1 MKTIVVGLGV
11 QGNKRKLHCGNDFEF
26 SVDPNN
32 PEAEFSDLEKI
43 DYSSFESVMLC
54 VPDELKEKYVNQFIA
69 RGKNILIEKPFTL
82 TSEKSQ
88 ELLTLATNKGLTIYV
103 AYNHRFEPN
112 IVSTRKLI
120 QLGEIGKI
128 FKINLFYG
136 NGTAELVRKSDW
148 RDQGLG
154 VISDLGSHLLDLVDY
169 LVGLQNYTLEII
181 SANRFENKSYDNA
194 MLKLVGDPEIILEVS
209 LLSWRNSFRAEIV
222 GEEGSIH
229 LDSLCKWGPSLLTK
243 RKRLRPSGK
252 PKEEI
257 TKVVSADPT
266 WEAEYFHFKSLVK
279 SKNVGN
285 LENNLRISTY
295 LDFVKKV
302 L

>member
-11 QGNKRKLHCGNDFEF
+11 QGNKRRSCCGEDYEF
-26 SVDPNN
+26 SVDPHN
-32 PEAEFSDLEKI
+32 PDAEFASLEEI
-43 DYSSFESVMLC
+43 DFDSFESVMLC
-54 VPDELKEKYVNQFIA
+54 VPDELKTKYVDIFISE
-69 RGKNILIEKPFTL
+69 GKNILIEKPFTL
-82 TSEKSQ
+82 SAEKSR
-88 ELLTLATNKGLTIYV
+88 ELLTVATSKGLTIYV

-112 IVSTRKLI
+112 IISTRNLI
-120 QLGEIGKI
+120 RLGEIGKI
-128 FKINLFYG
+128 YKINLFYG

-181 SANRFENKSYDNA
+181 SANKFENNSYDNA
-194 MLKLVGDPEIILEVS
+194 VLKLVGNPEIILEVS

-222 GEEGSIH
+222 GEGGSIH
-229 LDSLCKWGPSLLTK
+229 LDSLCKWGPSHLTK
-243 RKRLRPSGK
+243 RKRVRPSGK

-257 TKVVSADPT
+257 TTVITSDPT
-266 WEAEYFHFKSLVK
+266 WGAEYSHFKSLVK

-285 LENNLRISTY
+285 LGNNLRISTY

>member
-1 MKTIVVGLGV
+1 
-11 QGNKRKLHCGNDFEF
+11 
-26 SVDPNN
+26 
-32 PEAEFSDLEKI
+32 
-43 DYSSFESVMLC
+43 
-54 VPDELKEKYVNQFIA
+54 
-69 RGKNILIEKPFTL
+69 
-82 TSEKSQ
+82 
-88 ELLTLATNKGLTIYV
+88 
-103 AYNHRFEPN
+103 
-112 IVSTRKLI
+112 LI